1 MTVIRPALLTVALLA
16 ALLISASTGA
26 IAAST
31 VHGYVYEWSTLGLV
45 TNATVQLDSA
55 SGTRQ
60 QMVTTSGFYSFNLSP
75 GDYVLIARSG
85 SGQDILYARENVSI
99 GQDGDIVLDLIL
111 FPLSD
116 LTDLELLD
124 EDVEVT
130 VPEEPADNTLMI
142 VIGGSVFIVALAG
155 ALVIGFILL
164 RKKKEEAHL
173 AEPDEEISAP
183 VTVPPASMAGLSDDL
198 KQVVAIIEKNG
209 GRITQLDLR
218 KSLSYSEAKVSLM
231 ITDLESRGI
240 LRKVKKGRGN
250 VIILNKEDDRK

>member
-1 MTVIRPALLTVALLA
+1 MTGIRPALLTVALLA
-16 ALLISASTGA
+16 ALILSASA
-26 IAAST
+26 SASAAST

-60 QMVTTSGFYSFNLSP
+60 QMVTTSGFYSFNISQ
-75 GDYVLIARSG
+75 GDHVIIAHSG
-85 SGQDILYARENVSI
+85 SGQDMLYARENISI
-99 GQDGDIVLDLIL
+99 DQNGDIVLDLIL
-111 FPLSD
+111 FPVSD

-124 EDVEVT
+124 ENVEVT
-130 VPEEPADNTLMI
+130 VPEEPADNTLLI
-142 VIGGSVFIVALAG
+142 LVGCGVIITILAG
-155 ALVIGFILL
+155 VLIIGVLL
-164 RKKKEEAHL
+164 FRKKKDMVPPEEQEEEA
-173 AEPDEEISAP
+173 STP

-198 KQVVAIIEKNG
+198 KQMVIIIEKNG

-218 KSLSYSEAKVSLM
+218 KSLPYSEAKVSLM